1 MAQFEPHKAEIE
13 SVPGSLVY
21 IAAEKRA
28 GIFKPEKYFEK
39 HPISFPF
46 LLDEDRSVT
55 KSYGVYQRL
64 RKDAFNIAAASTF
77 VVDKNQK
84 VQFAYVGSSQH
95 DRAPLEQVLATLKRA
110 RS

>member
-1 MAQFEPHKAEIE
+1 
-13 SVPGSLVY
+13 VPGSLVF
-21 IAAEKRA
+21 IPAEKPP
-28 GIFKPEKYFEK
+28 GIFKPDQYLET

-64 RKDAFNIAAASTF
+64 RKDAFNIAAPATF

-84 VQFAYVGSSQH
+84 IQFAYAGSSQH
-95 DRAPLEQVLATLKRA
+95 DRAPLEQVLAALKRA
-110 RS
+110 KI

>member
-28 GIFKPEKYFEK
+28 GIFKPEKYFAE

-64 RKDAFNIAAASTF
+64 RKDAFNIAAPATF

-84 VQFAYVGSSQH
+84 IQFAYAGSGQH
-95 DRAPLEQVLATLKRA
+95 DRAPMEQVMAALKRA
-110 RS
+110 KF